1 MPLEELYQ
9 KALQEIMEAEDD
21 AAFPKCPK
29 CRELRIDLEHKRFC
43 ECGYDFWHIFTRFEL
58 LKRND

>member
-1 MPLEELYQ
+1 MLENLYQ
-9 KALQEIMEAEDD
+9 KALQEIMEAEDE

-29 CRELRIDLEHKRFC
+29 CLELIISPRPRFC
-43 ECGYDFWHIFTRFEL
+43 NCGHEFWHIFTRFEL